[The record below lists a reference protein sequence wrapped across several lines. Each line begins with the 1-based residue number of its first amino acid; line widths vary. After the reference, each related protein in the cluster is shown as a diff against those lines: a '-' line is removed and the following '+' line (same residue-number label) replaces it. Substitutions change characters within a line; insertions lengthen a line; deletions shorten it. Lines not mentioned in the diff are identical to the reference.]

1 MVKQAL
7 HNCDG
12 GLLKWCFTSYQGLAY
27 FYVDRVLILG
37 YHQVTIE
44 NDSHFQYHDAG
55 ELL

>member
-37 YHQVTIE
+37 YHQVRIE